1 MINEAMTSVE
11 RVDAAVNLQYPD
23 RVPVIPQIYQ
33 FALKQ
38 KNLPIVPMA
47 GGDPANWPKMMQ
59 AFKDN
64 FNDLGGYDGCIAA
77 GLAWP
82 IGGWKINSIFGKYF
96 SKTQN
101 DTSANIE
108 VQFQEKVEL
117 YPEDYDII
125 INKGWNEFLKIYIPR
140 ATGLSIEQMDAAQK
154 YLLSIAKEEMKYW
167 QALNI
172 PVLSGAILLSCE
184 MALSLGS
191 TMPNFIM
198 DVHRQKDKV
207 KAVMEAMT
215 VDFIANIIHDVEASG
230 VPWVVFSMERGSG
243 AYFNLKT
250 YEELFYPNLKKQVEA
265 FHAKGYKCILH
276 FDTDWTKNLPY
287 YLDLPKKSCLC
298 EFDSTTN
305 IFKAKEILGNHF
317 CIMGDV
323 PASLQALG
331 NKEEVIA
338 YCEKLIDIC
347 GKDSGFILSSGCE
360 VPPNAK
366 FENVKAMVDTAKTHV
381 APRTKK

>member
-154 YLLSIAKEEMKYW
+154 YLLSIAKEEM
-167 QALNI
+167 Q
-172 PVLSGAILLSCE
+172 
-184 MALSLGS
+184 
-191 TMPNFIM
+191 
-198 DVHRQKDKV
+198 
-207 KAVMEAMT
+207 
-215 VDFIANIIHDVEASG
+215 
-230 VPWVVFSMERGSG
+230 
-243 AYFNLKT
+243 
-250 YEELFYPNLKKQVEA
+250 
-265 FHAKGYKCILH
+265 
-276 FDTDWTKNLPY
+276 
-287 YLDLPKKSCLC
+287 
-298 EFDSTTN
+298 
-305 IFKAKEILGNHF
+305 
-317 CIMGDV
+317 
-323 PASLQALG
+323 
-331 NKEEVIA
+331 
-338 YCEKLIDIC
+338 
-347 GKDSGFILSSGCE
+347 
-360 VPPNAK
+360 
-366 FENVKAMVDTAKTHV
+366 
-381 APRTKK
+381 